1 MTTREFRYND
11 SKSDKFWKITLDG
24 ATHTVHYGRVGTQ
37 GQQKT
42 KEFDS
47 DTKALADSNKLIAQK
62 TKKGYVEIQR
72 AETQTDPPSSDE
84 KPPVLKT
91 LSSPAVERG
100 LQASVEASSTNEPR
114 AVTEPPIPSDSQAAT
129 EPSST
134 STAALQSTIG
144 LSASERRFD
153 PDYVSAEGAVSPPP
167 FDLDRCIKRL
177 RSVKASNY
185 GWFWNW
191 SLAQIDTP
199 MTRAEAHFW
208 LLAATVDK
216 HSGASPTGQARE
228 LSRRADFGEDVPS
241 LDVALLR
248 LADHTPAGFWG
259 MAILVSL
266 YEANEVLDAIMLP
279 QTPTK
284 AYQGEHVYGA
294 LPGVGPHLVPR
305 LSEARLR
312 QARDQ
317 LAQRL
322 STLAWPD
329 DYYTPPHTEFLLAAG
344 LRMYDVVERVV
355 AEIPDGRYKGE
366 SWYDHYQRPQL
377 MVLSLRSPER
387 IAYELD
393 RLGLHLRQPWHLAA
407 WLARTGDDGLPRAVE
422 SIVEVTNRDDAEPM
436 LEVLNRGDS
445 PALAQPM
452 LQLMLNSRAP
462 AIAREWLLAHP
473 ASSILGLSGLLGR
486 AGRVGESA
494 LDVVKAASN
503 RTSEPTLRECVDRLP
518 DSVRKLFVERV
529 VNDPERSM
537 TELEEEPEW
546 MREGREALEGTKKRF
561 KMPSWLDADDLP
573 ILVIEDQKLS
583 APQVALIVQAA
594 AQSSF
599 DVVHPLLTGLRNHG
613 DPARNDAFAWR
624 LFETWLSVGANS
636 KEKWA
641 MMALAHL
648 GVDASALKL
657 TPLIRKWPGESQ
669 HQRAVLGL
677 GCLEGIGTDTAL
689 MQINGIA
696 QKVKFKALKTR
707 AQQAMESIAKKRG
720 MSRAELEDR
729 IVPDCGLDERGRRSF
744 DFGPRRFDFV
754 LGPDM
759 KPMVRD
765 EKGKLKAN
773 LPKPGA
779 KDDTALANASIADW
793 KLLKKQVKDV
803 AAIQAARLEQAMVA
817 GRRWSKQEFVD
828 FFVTHPLQTH
838 LARLLL
844 WGSYA
849 DGAKRPAAM
858 FRVTEERDLADRDD
872 EPFELP
878 ADGKIGLVHPLQ
890 LTEDDLAAW
899 GEVFSDYELVPAFAQ
914 LGRPT
919 YTLESGE
926 ADAVVLDRFK
936 ARKVAAT
943 TLVGTLEK
951 LGWARGMAEDGG
963 VFSEHSKPFYAA
975 GTTAIVQYEGV
986 PMGYMVDWDDQ
997 SVEACFFIEGI
1008 YDGTDWY
1015 PRHKNRLRLGDVD
1028 SLVLSEVLND
1038 LNTLASKAK

>member
-1 MTTREFRYND
+1 MTTREFRYSD
-11 SKSDKFWKITLDG
+11 SKSDKFWNITVE
-24 ATHTVHYGRVGTQ
+24 AKTHTVQYGRVGTQ
-37 GQQKT
+37 GQYKT
-42 KEFDS
+42 KEFES
-47 DTKALADSNKLIAQK
+47 EAKAQADTEKLIAQK
-62 TKKGYVEIQR
+62 TKKGYVEIKPGATS
-72 AETQTDPPSSDE
+72 AETPAAEEKKSDPEKLLSPTAESDF
-84 KPPVLKT
+84 LFQDT
-91 LSSPAVERG
+91 L
-100 LQASVEASSTNEPR
+100 
-114 AVTEPPIPSDSQAAT
+114 
-129 EPSST
+129 
-134 STAALQSTIG
+134 G

-153 PDYVSAEGAVSPPP
+153 PDYIEADTEDSAAP

-177 RSVKASNY
+177 RSVNATNY

-216 HSGASPTGQARE
+216 RSGSSPTVQARE
-228 LSRRADFGEDVPS
+228 LSKRADFGEDVPT
-241 LDVALLR
+241 LDVALSS

-259 MAILVSL
+259 MAILASL
-266 YEANEVLDAIMLP
+266 YEPEEILDAIMAP
-279 QTPTK
+279 KTPTR
-284 AYQGEHVYGA
+284 AYQGEHIYGA
-294 LPGVGPHLVPR
+294 LPGVRSHLVPR
-305 LSEARLR
+305 LSESRLQ
-312 QARDQ
+312 QARDE
-317 LAQRL
+317 L
-322 STLAWPD
+322 SRRFPSLAWPD

-344 LRMYDVVERVV
+344 LGMHDVVERVV

-387 IAYELD
+387 VAHELD
-393 RLGLHLRQPWHLAA
+393 RLGLHLRHPWQLAA
-407 WLARTGDDGLPRAVE
+407 WLARTGAEGMQRAVDDVVAIT
-422 SIVEVTNRDDAEPM
+422 SRDDAEPM
-436 LEVLNRGDS
+436 LEVLTRGDA
-445 PALAQPM
+445 PALAPAM
-452 LQLMLNSRAP
+452 IQLMLSSRAP

-473 ASSILGLSGLLGR
+473 ASSIIGLSDLIGR
-486 AGRVGESA
+486 SGRVGESV
-494 LDVVKAASN
+494 LDVVKAASH
-503 RTSEPTLRECVDRLP
+503 RTSESILRACIDRLP
-518 DSVRKLFVERV
+518 GTARKIFVERV
-529 VNDPERSM
+529 MNDPERSM
-537 TELEEEPEW
+537 AELEEEPEW
-546 MREGREALEGTKKRF
+546 MQAGREALEGTKKKF
-561 KMPSWLDADDLP
+561 KMPTWLDAGDLP
-573 ILVIEDQKLS
+573 ALVLGDRKLS
-583 APQVALIVQAA
+583 KSQIELIVRAA
-594 AQSSF
+594 TQSSF
-599 DVVHPLLTGLRNHG
+599 EKIHPLLTGLREHG
-613 DPARNDAFAWR
+613 EPARNDAFAWR
-624 LFETWLSVGANS
+624 LFETWLSAGANS

-641 MMALAHL
+641 MTALAHM
-648 GVDASALKL
+648 GSDASALRL
-657 TPLIRKWPGESQ
+657 TPLVRKWPGESQ

-696 QKVKFKALKTR
+696 QKIKFKALKTR
-707 AQQAMESIAKKRG
+707 AKEAMESIAKKRG

-729 IVPDCGLDERGRRSF
+729 IVPDCGLDKRGQRSF

-779 KDDTALANASIADW
+779 KDDAELANASVTDW

-803 AAIQAARLEQAMVA
+803 AAIQAARLEQAMVG
-817 GRRWSKQEFVD
+817 GRRWSNQEFID

-849 DGAKRPAAM
+849 QGEKRPTAM

-872 EPFELP
+872 ERFELP
-878 ADGKIGLVHPLQ
+878 PDGEIGLVHPLQ
-890 LTEDDLAAW
+890 LTEDELAAW
-899 GEVFSDYELVPAFAQ
+899 GEIFSDYELVPAFAQ

-919 YTLESGE
+919 FTLEGDE
-926 ADAVVLDRFK
+926 AAAVVLNRFEEQ
-936 ARKVAAT
+936 KVAAA

-951 LGWARGMAEDGG
+951 LGWARGMAQDGG

-997 SVEACFFIEGI
+997 SIEACFFVEGV
-1008 YDGTDWY
+1008 YEGTDWY
-1015 PRHKNRLRLGDVD
+1015 PEHKNRLRLGDVD
-1028 SLVLSEVLND
+1028 PLVLSEVLND
-1038 LNTLASKAK
+1038 LHTLASKAK